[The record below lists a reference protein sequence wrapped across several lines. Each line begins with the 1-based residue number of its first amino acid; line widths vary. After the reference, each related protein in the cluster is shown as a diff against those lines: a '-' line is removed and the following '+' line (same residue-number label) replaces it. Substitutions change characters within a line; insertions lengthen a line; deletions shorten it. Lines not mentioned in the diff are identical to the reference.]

1 MFFHRQG
8 DWTRRC
14 GGIIERSQRSSMGKQ
29 ASYLAKCQWYSTLGK
44 FIISFYVALGM
55 ELTADL
61 KNIKFPAI
69 QKVPCWN
76 WILRCGRNNQKLHEI
91 RGEHYI
97 TIFLHESTLLH
108 IIVVTSRSDVSP
120 SISWRALEGETRGE
134 WDWCNTDGFPLVI
147 FHGGFSKPPYKK
159 RAKAFR
165 SDSFIHPCNS
175 F

>member
-14 GGIIERSQRSSMGKQ
+14 GGIVERSQRSSMGKQ

-97 TIFLHESTLLH
+97 TIFLHESTPLH
-108 IIVVTSRSDVSP
+108 IIVTSRSDVSP
-120 SISWRALEGETRGE
+120 PISWRALEGETRG
-134 WDWCNTDGFPLVI
+134 GVGLVQYRW
-147 FHGGFSKPPYKK
+147 FSSRYIPRWLFKATIQK